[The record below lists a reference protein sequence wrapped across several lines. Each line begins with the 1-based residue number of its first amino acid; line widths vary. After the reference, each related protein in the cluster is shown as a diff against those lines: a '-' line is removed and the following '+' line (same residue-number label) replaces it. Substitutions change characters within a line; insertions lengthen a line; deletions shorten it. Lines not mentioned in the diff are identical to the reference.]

1 MCKPTLGYG
10 GSSSTRLETII
21 SSKNLNPKPTKN
33 SKSTLACD
41 QICKYPIVQLFE
53 WTCTYHL
60 GVVFFIFLFFIFVTY
75 VDLGGSLTRGNET
88 NLASGQIGK

>member
-1 MCKPTLGYG
+1 MCKLTFGYG

-33 SKSTLACD
+33 SKGTLACY
-41 QICKYPIVQLFE
+41 QICEYPIVQLLE
-53 WTCTYHL
+53 LRVNMYVPPGC
-60 GVVFFIFLFFIFVTY
+60 GVFYFFIFVTY